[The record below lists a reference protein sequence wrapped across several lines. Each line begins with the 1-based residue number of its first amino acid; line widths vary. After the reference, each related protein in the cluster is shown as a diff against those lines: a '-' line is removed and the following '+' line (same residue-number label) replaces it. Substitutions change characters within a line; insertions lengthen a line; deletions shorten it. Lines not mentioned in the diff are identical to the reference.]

1 MSTENQAAT
10 ITVGA
15 ALAQGLA
22 RAGVKIAFTV
32 PGESVLGL
40 MEGLAANRIRVV
52 TTRHEGSAAFMAT
65 AVAQLTGRPSVCIG
79 TRGPGAANLAIGL
92 HAARADSAPVIAI
105 VGQVRREVQGREA
118 FQEMDV
124 VRVFEPI
131 VKWSAELKDAA
142 DAHALIDRA
151 VVTATR
157 GRPGPVLI
165 GVPADLLDE
174 RIPAAGNGRGVTPPE
189 HHADPDPIVVRKV
202 LHLLIDARRPVILA
216 GAGVL
221 RARST
226 DALVRFAETI
236 RVPVISSWRRGDLFP
251 NDNPL
256 YLGMSGNGAPSSVL
270 ARLEEAD
277 AMLILG
283 CRLGET
289 TSYGY
294 RVPAEGTRWAQVDV
308 EPHAPA
314 AGPRPEIVLAADA
327 ATFLRVAQRV
337 LVRAAF
343 DAATLDERTAANAA
357 DRDAYEAATVVDVDS
372 WDGPGVHPGHVVAT
386 LARVLPPEAI
396 ITTDAGDFGTW
407 AARGFRFHRPGTF
420 LGSSAG
426 PMGYGLPA
434 AIGAT
439 LARPGRL
446 GVALAGDGGFAMTMA
461 DLETA
466 VRERAH
472 VLAVV
477 FDNGRYGTI
486 WRHQQERGTN
496 VGLGTELGPVD
507 FAAVAE
513 ACGALGIAV
522 RSDEEFEPALR
533 RALEAGRPALLH
545 LALDSR
551 WSTPD
556 AGFAETEMA
565 PELEAVDWSAE
576 SETATEVRATGP
588 EVEAKAE
595 ATEDAA
601 AEAAPNET
609 APVETGGEALP
620 DAVAVPDADEGPA
633 AH

>member
-1 MSTENQAAT
+1 
-10 ITVGA
+10 
-15 ALAQGLA
+15 
-22 RAGVKIAFTV
+22 
-32 PGESVLGL
+32 
-40 MEGLAANRIRVV
+40 
-52 TTRHEGSAAFMAT
+52 
-65 AVAQLTGRPSVCIG
+65 
-79 TRGPGAANLAIGL
+79 
-92 HAARADSAPVIAI
+92 
-105 VGQVRREVQGREA
+105 
-118 FQEMDV
+118 
-124 VRVFEPI
+124 
-131 VKWSAELKDAA
+131 
-142 DAHALIDRA
+142 
-151 VVTATR
+151 
-157 GRPGPVLI
+157 
-165 GVPADLLDE
+165 
-174 RIPAAGNGRGVTPPE
+174 
-189 HHADPDPIVVRKV
+189 VRKV
-202 LHLLIDARRPVILA
+202 LHLLTDARRPVILA

-221 RARST
+221 RARTT

-277 AMLILG
+277 AMLVLG

-294 RVPAEGTRWAQVDV
+294 RIPAEGTRWAQVDV
-308 EPHAPA
+308 EPHTTAT
-314 AGPRPEIVLAADA
+314 GRRPEIVLAADA

-343 DAATLDERTAANAA
+343 DAASLDERTAANAA
-357 DRDAYEAATVVDVDS
+357 DREAYEAATVVDVDS
-372 WDGPGVHPGHVVAT
+372 WDGPGVHPGRVVAT

-461 DLETA
+461 DMETA

-522 RSDEEFEPALR
+522 HSDEEFEPALR

-556 AGFAETEMA
+556 AGFAEMQTA
-565 PELEAVDWSAE
+565 PEVEAVDWSAE
-576 SETATEVRATGP
+576 SETATEVPETGP
-588 EVEAKAE
+588 AVEAEAE
-595 ATEDAA
+595 ATDSAA
-601 AEAAPNET
+601 AEAAPDET
-609 APVETGGEALP
+609 ATVEG
-620 DAVAVPDADEGPA
+620 VPDADDGPA
-633 AH
+633 AD

>member
-52 TTRHEGSAAFMAT
+52 ATRHEASAAFMAT

-105 VGQVRREVQGREA
+105 VGLVRREVQGREA

-124 VRVFEPI
+124 VRAFEPI
-131 VKWSAELKDAA
+131 VKWSAELMDAA
-142 DAHALIDRA
+142 GAHALIDRA
-151 VVTATR
+151 VATATR
-157 GRPGPVLI
+157 GRPGPVVI

-174 RIPAAGNGRGVTPPE
+174 LIPASGNGRGATPPE
-189 HHADPDPIVVRKV
+189 HHADPDTVLVRKV
-202 LHLLIDARRPVILA
+202 LHLLSDARRPVILA

-221 RARST
+221 RARTT

-277 AMLILG
+277 AMLVLG

-294 RVPAEGTRWAQVDV
+294 RIPAAGTRWAQVDI
-308 EPHAPA
+308 EPHTTAV
-314 AGPRPEIVLAADA
+314 GRRPEIVLAADA
-327 ATFLRVAQRV
+327 ATFLRVAQRL

-343 DAATLDERTAANAA
+343 DAASLDGRTAANVA
-357 DRDAYEAATVVDVDS
+357 DREAYETATVVGVDS
-372 WDGPGVHPGHVVAT
+372 WDGPGVHPGRVVAT

-461 DLETA
+461 DMETA

-496 VGLGTELGPVD
+496 VGLGTQLGPVD

-533 RALEAGRPALLH
+533 RALEAGRPALIH

-556 AGFAETEMA
+556 AGFAEIEMA
-565 PELEAVDWSAE
+565 PEVETVDWSAE
-576 SETATEVRATGP
+576 SETVTEVPETGP
-588 EVEAKAE
+588 AVEAEAEGTDNTAAEAKAE
-595 ATEDAA
+595 A
-601 AEAAPNET
+601 
-609 APVETGGEALP
+609 
-620 DAVAVPDADEGPA
+620 VPDTNEGPA
-633 AH
+633 AD